1 MCLLTV
7 VQGPGEVLSGWI
19 YTVVGIEVKHSYAGD
34 RKVILHGRYGNVG
47 FYIDMTYVISIVG
60 VGRLVFW
67 SMLIVG
73 LYIPWP
79 LMVQCSSLRFGKT
92 RNWQAALS
100 VLWRHLD
107 ITRSW
112 GASNPHRLAANC
124 IRFVPAYWIHQTN
137 TVLMRPLP
145 FLLNSVWELCI
156 LDLRC

>member
-79 LMVQCSSLRFGKT
+79 LMVQCSPLRFGKT

-107 ITRSW
+107 I
-112 GASNPHRLAANC
+112 NPVLGRKQ
-124 IRFVPAYWIHQTN
+124 PAQVSSELY
-137 TVLMRPLP
+137 P
-145 FLLNSVWELCI
+145 FRTGLLNSPNKYSIDAATSLPTQ
-156 LDLRC
+156 